1 MKTATRRR
9 ALTVEMTSGS
19 LWKNILLFSLPLM
32 MTQVLEVLFNLSD
45 VAIAGKYA
53 YNTYVALGSVG
64 STTTLVTLFTGL
76 LIGLGGGV
84 NVAVARGL
92 GMGNDEDVEHTTHSS
107 FLICL
112 AMGVLTCLVC
122 VFFAEPMLRL
132 LHTKEEF
139 LPGAV
144 LYLKLYALGLP
155 AMGIYNCGNGIL
167 SATGDTKRPLLYL
180 TVAGVLNV
188 ILNLVFVI
196 GCGMAAEGVAIASA
210 IAQWVSALL
219 IIIHL
224 LHRKDACRL
233 DIRKLR
239 LHHLASKRVLLIG
252 IPSGLQNAIFAVANL
267 FVQAGLNSFDEIT
280 VSGAAAAANAD
291 TLVFNMMA
299 AFYTA
304 CASFVSRNWG
314 AGRKERILKSYYI
327 SMLYAAVVGVLVGV
341 LLTVFGREFLGLFA
355 DKPEVIDA
363 GVDRLRI
370 LLDRPPDGRQHR
382 RLPRPGPQRG
392 PHHYGH
398 SGLLRVPGHLDLH
411 HLCLLPH
418 DHVPVSAVYV
428 LLDTHRR
435 GGVYLLP
442 HHLQAQC
449 AHCPRHMVTKKDRA
463 ERHGLFL
470 LRRYCTAVNRAA
482 MSAVTSSVKLHSV
495 TLKE

>member
-1 MKTATRRR
+1 MSAATRRR
-9 ALTVEMTSGS
+9 TLTVEMTSGS

-53 YNTYVALGSVG
+53 YNTYIALGSVG
-64 STTTLVTLFTGL
+64 STTTLVSLFTGL

-92 GMGNDEDVEHTTHSS
+92 GMGNDEDVEHTGHSS
-107 FLICL
+107 LLICL
-112 AMGVLTCLVC
+112 SAGILTCLVC

-132 LHTKEEF
+132 LNTKEEF

-167 SATGDTKRPLLYL
+167 SATGDTKRPLIYL
-180 TVAGVLNV
+180 SVAGVLNV
-188 ILNLVFVI
+188 LLNLFFVI
-196 GCGMAAEGVAIASA
+196 GCNMSAEGVAIASA
-210 IAQWVSALL
+210 IAQWVSAIL
-219 IIIHL
+219 IMLHL
-224 LHRKDACRL
+224 MHRKDCCRISL
-233 DIRKLR
+233 AKLR
-239 LHHLASKRVLLIG
+239 FHRMASKRVLLIG
-252 IPSGLQNAIFAVANL
+252 VPSGLQNAIFAVANL

-314 AGRKERILKSYYI
+314 AGKNDRIRKSYYI
-327 SMLYAAVVGVLVGV
+327 SMLYAAIVGALAGL
-341 LLTVFGREFLGLFA
+341 LLTVFGRQFLSLFA

-370 LLDRPPDGRQHR
+370 MAFSYFIAPLMDCSIAASRGLGRSVAPTVMVIMGSCVFRVVWIYTVFAFFHTITSLYLL
-382 RLPRPGPQRG
+382 
-392 PHHYGH
+392 YM
-398 SGLLRVPGHLDLH
+398 
-411 HLCLLPH
+411 
-418 DHVPVSAVYV
+418 VSWIITGIAEAIYFRMSYKKYV
-428 LLDTHRR
+428 LQRT
-435 GGVYLLP
+435 
-442 HHLQAQC
+442 
-449 AHCPRHMVTKKDRA
+449 MTW
-463 ERHGLFL
+463 
-470 LRRYCTAVNRAA
+470 
-482 MSAVTSSVKLHSV
+482 
-495 TLKE
+495 

>member
-1 MKTATRRR
+1 MSAASRRR
-9 ALTVEMTSGS
+9 TLTVEMTSGS

-53 YNTYVALGSVG
+53 YNTYIALGSVG
-64 STTTLVTLFTGL
+64 STTTLVSLFTGL

-84 NVAVARGL
+84 NVSVARGL
-92 GMGNDEDVEHTTHSS
+92 GMGSDEDVEHTNHSYL
-107 FLICL
+107 LICL
-112 AMGVLTCLVC
+112 AAGVLTCLVC

-132 LHTKEEF
+132 LNTKEEF

-167 SATGDTKRPLLYL
+167 SATGDTKRPLIYL
-180 TVAGVLNV
+180 SVAGVLNV

-196 GCGMAAEGVAIASA
+196 GCRMSAEGVAIASA
-210 IAQWVSALL
+210 IAQWVSAIL
-219 IIIHL
+219 IMIHL
-224 LHRKDACRL
+224 LHRKDCCRICL
-233 DIRKLR
+233 NKLR
-239 LHHLASKRVLLIG
+239 FHRLASKRVLLIG
-252 IPSGLQNAIFAVANL
+252 VPSGLQNAIFAVANL

-314 AGRKERILKSYYI
+314 AGHKERITKSYLI
-327 SMLYAAVVGVLVGV
+327 SMFYAFAVGSICGG
-341 LLTVFGREFLGLFA
+341 LLLVFGRQFLSLFA

-370 LLDRPPDGRQHR
+370 MAFSYFIAPLMDASIAASRGLGRSVV
-382 RLPRPGPQRG
+382 PTVMVIMG
-392 PHHYGH
+392 
-398 SGLLRVPGHLDLH
+398 SCVFRVVWIYTVFAFFHTITSL
-411 HLCLLPH
+411 
-418 DHVPVSAVYV
+418 
-428 LLDTHRR
+428 
-435 GGVYLLP
+435 YLLYIVSWIITGVAEAIYFRITYKKCV
-442 HHLQAQC
+442 LQKT
-449 AHCPRHMVTKKDRA
+449 MTW
-463 ERHGLFL
+463 
-470 LRRYCTAVNRAA
+470 
-482 MSAVTSSVKLHSV
+482 
-495 TLKE
+495 

>member
-233 DIRKLR
+233 DIRRLR

-314 AGRKERILKSYYI
+314 AGRKERILKLSLI
-327 SMLYAAVVGVLVGV
+327 H
-341 LLTVFGREFLGLFA
+341 
-355 DKPEVIDA
+355 I
-363 GVDRLRI
+363 
-370 LLDRPPDGRQHR
+370 
-382 RLPRPGPQRG
+382 
-392 PHHYGH
+392 
-398 SGLLRVPGHLDLH
+398 
-411 HLCLLPH
+411 
-418 DHVPVSAVYV
+418 
-428 LLDTHRR
+428 
-435 GGVYLLP
+435 
-442 HHLQAQC
+442 
-449 AHCPRHMVTKKDRA
+449 
-463 ERHGLFL
+463 
-470 LRRYCTAVNRAA
+470 
-482 MSAVTSSVKLHSV
+482 
-495 TLKE
+495 